1 MSAMVTILTLSMV
14 ESAMSERQAAA
25 HAHDARLRPV
35 VAKCY
40 HIYMS
45 LNAVD
50 MFGITVSY

>member
-14 ESAMSERQAAA
+14 ESAMSERQATA